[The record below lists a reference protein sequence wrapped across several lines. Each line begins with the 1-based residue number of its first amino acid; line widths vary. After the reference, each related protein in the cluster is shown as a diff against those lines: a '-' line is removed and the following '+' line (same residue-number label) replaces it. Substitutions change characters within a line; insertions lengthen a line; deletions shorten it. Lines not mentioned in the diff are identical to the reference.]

1 MRVAL
6 LPAVAPKVARRL
18 IGRDRDQ
25 WHALVARTEPH
36 NLGARRGL
44 IFLVALLF
52 LGRDAARPEQHQRA
66 GEDLSRHALNN
77 RDDVTRKR
85 GWTALALLLV
95 LDERELRAFHLEVV
109 ARLVCSAHAR
119 RHHRSMRAFLLA
131 LFLVDLVALGLP
143 HLVRIQQLDRH
154 NVPLERAVPVLGAT
168 DKNVVVQ
175 HLGRHPRVAAVPFVH
190 AQHTHDELAGQQQ
203 RRQTG
208 LRKVAAKQGFARG
221 GSARA
226 LPTCHAATALARAAP
241 MARTASMSTW
251 AHLRTAAVQRR
262 KLGLRLRETGQEVL
276 GRGWRPRPGGIRRAA
291 GARVRA
297 AFVRRC
303 IVAAA
308 AVRLAPRAI
317 QAKTRQ
323 VEQATAR
330 HEELGRQLRRQLV
343 RSVAG
348 V

>member
-1 MRVAL
+1 
-6 LPAVAPKVARRL
+6 
-18 IGRDRDQ
+18 
-25 WHALVARTEPH
+25 
-36 NLGARRGL
+36 
-44 IFLVALLF
+44 
-52 LGRDAARPEQHQRA
+52 
-66 GEDLSRHALNN
+66 
-77 RDDVTRKR
+77 
-85 GWTALALLLV
+85 
-95 LDERELRAFHLEVV
+95 
-109 ARLVCSAHAR
+109 
-119 RHHRSMRAFLLA
+119 
-131 LFLVDLVALGLP
+131 
-143 HLVRIQQLDRH
+143 
-154 NVPLERAVPVLGAT
+154 
-168 DKNVVVQ
+168 
-175 HLGRHPRVAAVPFVH
+175 
-190 AQHTHDELAGQQQ
+190 
-203 RRQTG
+203 
-208 LRKVAAKQGFARG
+208 
-221 GSARA
+221 
-226 LPTCHAATALARAAP
+226 
-241 MARTASMSTW
+241 MSTW